1 MTPAEFA
8 WALVAG
14 HGRALQY
21 IKEHGDS
28 RPEIRAA
35 LMNACTSCP
44 SIDPQSKH
52 PSLVPL
58 AEWVIH
64 FNPCCICRE
73 GAIEFLAGVG
83 SLTPE
88 LATESQYDA
97 VRFD

>member
-1 MTPAEFA
+1 M
-8 WALVAG
+8 
-14 HGRALQY
+14 
-21 IKEHGDS
+21 KE
-28 RPEIRAA
+28 
-35 LMNACTSCP
+35 
-44 SIDPQSKH
+44 SKH

-58 AEWVIH
+58 VEWVIH
-64 FNPCCICRE
+64 FNPCCMCRE